1 MYVRWAY
8 STEIRKQFHL
18 CQSYLL
24 DMTVEMIHRRMHVL
38 YPRPL
43 LPLTVVPLC
52 TDVCVCDCLL
62 SMHRQLE
69 TNMDDKSLAKELD
82 QWISSLQE
90 CKQLEEG
97 HVKILCDKVC
107 SLLLQVH
114 TLCMYLICAG
124 FRMTMIIQC
133 TCCVYMY
140 MYMC

>member
-1 MYVRWAY
+1 MSVVHTGHECGNDASKDACTLPPATVTPYC
-8 STEIRKQFHL
+8 SSIL
-18 CQSYLL
+18 C
-24 DMTVEMIHRRMHVL
+24 VL
-38 YPRPL
+38 M
-43 LPLTVVPLC
+43 
-52 TDVCVCDCLL
+52 CVCDCLL

-114 TLCMYLICAG
+114 TLCVYLICAG
-124 FRMTMIIQC
+124 FRMTRIKDN
-133 TCCVYMY
+133 TCCVYKVHHVHT
-140 MYMC
+140 